1 MKASGSASARQPF
14 MLRAPMPG
22 SMKTGTA
29 PALNRA
35 KVRAN
40 SSGEGGTSSAT
51 RVPRTMPMR
60 PQPGR
65 NAVTVPVQFPKGQG
79 APFLRE
85 DDGGGIRLEAGHL
98 GQRAGDVD
106 DVGVGHNVPET

>member
-35 KVRAN
+35 KVTAN

-51 RVPRTMPMR
+51 RVPRTMP
-60 PQPGR
+60 
-65 NAVTVPVQFPKGQG
+65 TVPSPAARRSLSRSSSRKVRERLSWGKMMAGVSGWRRTISVSGRDILTMSEWGIVYPK
-79 APFLRE
+79 
-85 DDGGGIRLEAGHL
+85 
-98 GQRAGDVD
+98 
-106 DVGVGHNVPET
+106 T